1 MDRPRLLLTNDDGI
15 DSVGF
20 RALYEGLSELG
31 EVTAVAPA
39 EDQSSVGRSISRS
52 VDVREHELGYA
63 VEGTPVDCV
72 VAGLGTLCPD
82 ADLVVSGCNKG
93 ANIGAYVLGR
103 SGTVSAA
110 VEAAFFEVPAISVSM
125 YIDAGDD
132 WQQLA
137 TDPADFRHAT
147 AATRYLVTHAHETGV
162 FETADYLNVNVPHI
176 ESESGVIEPT
186 EMVVTRPS
194 TRYEMGAERNG
205 RVVELQDG
213 IWELMRSGSV
223 TDPEGTDRRAVAEG
237 RISVSPLTAPHS
249 TEHHAALDRLVEGY
263 LVDAP
268 LQHSDVD

>member
-1 MDRPRLLLTNDDGI
+1 MDGPRLLLTNDDGI

-52 VDVREHELGYA
+52 VDIREHELGYA
-63 VEGTPVDCV
+63 VDGTPVDCV
-72 VAGLGTLCPD
+72 IAGLGTLCPD
-82 ADLVVSGCNKG
+82 VDLVVSGCNKG

-110 VEAAFFEVPAISVSM
+110 VEAAFFEVPAISVSL

-132 WQQLA
+132 WEQLA
-137 TDPADFRHAT
+137 TDTDDFRHAT
-147 AATRYLVTHAHETGV
+147 AATRYLVDHAHKTEI
-162 FETADYLNVNVPHI
+162 FETADYLNANVPYI
-176 ESESGVIEPT
+176 KTDEGVAEPT

-205 RVVELQDG
+205 GQIDLQDG
-213 IWELMRSGSV
+213 VWELMRSGSL
-223 TDPEGTDRRAVAEG
+223 TDPEGTDRRAVADG
-237 RISVSPLTAPHS
+237 KISVSPLTAPHS
-249 TEHHAALDRLVEGY
+249 TERHTALDQLVERY
-263 LVDAP
+263 QVDVS
-268 LQHSDVD
+268 L